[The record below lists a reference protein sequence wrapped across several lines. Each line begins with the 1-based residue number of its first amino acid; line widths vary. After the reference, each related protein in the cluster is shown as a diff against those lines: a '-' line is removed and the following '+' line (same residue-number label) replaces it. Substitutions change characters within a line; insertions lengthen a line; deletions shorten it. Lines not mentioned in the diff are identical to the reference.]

1 MQDFIFDKSFKVIC
15 HNDTEEKFNYFLL
28 NSVPVIDYSRGSR
41 SVCGKI
47 PLTQWKHYDGLI
59 PNGTPAIFLKME
71 QDHDLNW
78 CSLYHE
84 LGHIELGHLDE
95 EHHGERLGGVEKEI
109 VIRAELEA
117 DEYACKFVGKEK
129 TIQWLASLL
138 AMTEQKIY
146 YFEFL
151 KQERETGLCEEEK
164 VHLDIWEKSN
174 QEIKLRMAAI
184 KNS

>member
-1 MQDFIFDKSFKVIC
+1 MQDLIFDKSFKVIW

-28 NSVPVIDYSRGSR
+28 NNVPIIDYSRGLR

-47 PLTQWKHYDGLI
+47 PLTQWKQYDGLI

-71 QDHDLNW
+71 QDHDLSC

-95 EHHGERLGGVEKEI
+95 ERHDERLAGVEKGI

-117 DEYACKFVGKEK
+117 DAYACKFVGTEK
-129 TIQWLASLL
+129 IIKWLTSLL
-138 AMTEQKIY
+138 NMTEHKIY

-151 KQERETGLCEEEK
+151 EQEREDGLCEEEK
-164 VHLDIWEKSN
+164 EHLDIWKKSN
-174 QEIKLRMAAI
+174 QEIKLRIAAI
-184 KNS
+184 NNS